1 MGGLISGKFLFLLII
16 ALIVLGPE
24 KLPEAA
30 RAAGRLLSEFRRVT
44 GGLQEEVR
52 EAFNASDLAGPVQ
65 ELRAARDG
73 FREAA
78 TGLVSAPFTA
88 TRAPL
93 NGPDSAAPGAVS
105 GSARSGA
112 SADLPA
118 GVAGAVSS
126 DPIAPVPALT
136 AARREPG
143 WAPAEMGLPPGDPS
157 LN

>member
-16 ALIVLGPE
+16 ALVVLGPE

-52 EAFNASDLAGPVQ
+52 EAFEASDLAAPVQ

-78 TGLVSAPFTA
+78 TGLVTAPFSA

-93 NGPDSAAPGAVS
+93 GGPVPGPGSDHGAAEAPAALTSPSPVAAAPNLVGA
-105 GSARSGA
+105 GRQ
-112 SADLPA
+112 A
-118 GVAGAVSS
+118 G
-126 DPIAPVPALT
+126 
-136 AARREPG
+136 R
-143 WAPAEMGLPPGDPS
+143 APAEMGLPPGDPS

>member
-52 EAFNASDLAGPVQ
+52 EAFEASDLAGPVQ
-65 ELRAARDG
+65 ELRAAREG

-78 TGLVSAPFTA
+78 TGLVSAPFA
-88 TRAPL
+88 STRAPVG
-93 NGPDSAAPGAVS
+93 GPTPVGEAAVS
-105 GSARSGA
+105 VDHPVNAAAANSEA
-112 SADLPA
+112 P
-118 GVAGAVSS
+118 
-126 DPIAPVPALT
+126 APVGTGAGRKV
-136 AARREPG
+136 ARM
-143 WAPAEMGLPPGDPS
+143 PAEMGLPPGDPS

>member
-52 EAFNASDLAGPVQ
+52 EAFDASDLAGPVQ
-65 ELRAARDG
+65 ELRAVRDG

-78 TGLVSAPFTA
+78 TGLVTAPFA
-88 TRAPL
+88 STRAPIG
-93 NGPDSAAPGAVS
+93 GPGPTDGPTALGPATTATADHPPPAAVANPGA
-105 GSARSGA
+105 
-112 SADLPA
+112 PA
-118 GVAGAVSS
+118 GFSAGTGRETTR
-126 DPIAPVPALT
+126 VPAEL
-136 AARREPG
+136 
-143 WAPAEMGLPPGDPS
+143 GLPPGDPS

>member
-1 MGGLISGKFLFLLII
+1 MGGLVSGKFLFLLVV
-16 ALIVLGPE
+16 ALIVLGPD

-52 EAFNASDLAGPVQ
+52 EAFEASDLATPVQ
-65 ELRAARDG
+65 ELRAVRDG

-78 TGLVSAPFTA
+78 TGLVSAPFAA

-93 NGPDSAAPGAVS
+93 SGPSPDPAPAAESVRPVASHPSEPRPVVALTPAGGAD
-105 GSARSGA
+105 GAR
-112 SADLPA
+112 ADLA
-118 GVAGAVSS
+118 
-126 DPIAPVPALT
+126 
-136 AARREPG
+136 
-143 WAPAEMGLPPGDPS
+143 LPPGDPS

>member
-52 EAFNASDLAGPVQ
+52 EAFDASDLAGPVQ

-78 TGLVSAPFTA
+78 TGLVTAPFA
-88 TRAPL
+88 STRAPIG
-93 NGPDSAAPGAVS
+93 GPGPVGDPATVTVDHPEGGPAPN
-105 GSARSGA
+105 
-112 SADLPA
+112 P
-118 GVAGAVSS
+118 VA
-126 DPIAPVPALT
+126 PAPV
-136 AARREPG
+136 
-143 WAPAEMGLPPGDPS
+143 
-157 LN
+157 

>member
-1 MGGLISGKFLFLLII
+1 MGGLISGKFLFLLIV

-30 RAAGRLLSEFRRVT
+30 RAAGRLLNEFRRVT

-52 EAFNASDLAGPVQ
+52 EAFEASDLAGPVQ

-78 TGLVSAPFTA
+78 TGLVTAPFSA

-93 NGPDSAAPGAVS
+93 GGPIS
-105 GSARSGA
+105 G
-112 SADLPA
+112 PA
-118 GVAGAVSS
+118 EGPSDVGPAGAV
-126 DPIAPVPALT
+126 APLTTSPPRLTPAS
-136 AARREPG
+136 
-143 WAPAEMGLPPGDPS
+143 APAGAGRASGPVSAEMGLPPGDPS